1 MTRII
6 YSIEENWSL
15 SNEEVRHLDVTISLQ
30 LVGSLSDSQYVLEK
44 SYGFA
49 FVSCIAS
56 LDFLEVFQV
65 LKEHLR
71 IKLHLGI
78 GRSGMAGT
86 LQCLYSKAE
95 TWPNTHFSP
104 KPRYSPAFQ
113 AIV

>member
-78 GRSGMAGT
+78 SRWQALCSVCTAKQKHGRIRTSAQNLAT
-86 LQCLYSKAE
+86 HQHSK
-95 TWPNTHFSP
+95 
-104 KPRYSPAFQ
+104 Q
-113 AIV
+113 